1 MVNKVSQSFYSIQ
14 SVVGTHNIK
23 EKSVIKHTL
32 LSQHNEPHHTWS
44 MEFSLWYTSDLQF
57 CFLNLRQSQFTKQQV
72 KEFWE
77 VKG

>member
-14 SVVGTHNIK
+14 SDVGTHNIK
-23 EKSVIKHTL
+23 EKSVTKHTL
-32 LSQHNEPHHTWS
+32 LNQHNEQHRTWS
-44 MEFSLWYTSDLQF
+44 MEFSLWYTSDLKF